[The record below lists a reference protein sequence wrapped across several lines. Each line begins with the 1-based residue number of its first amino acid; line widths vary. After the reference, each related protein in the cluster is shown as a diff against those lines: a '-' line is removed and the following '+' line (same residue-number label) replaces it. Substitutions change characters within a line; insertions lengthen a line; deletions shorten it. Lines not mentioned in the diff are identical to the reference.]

1 MARQMRQ
8 EEEIRKAKE
17 ETIRFL
23 KTLPWIL
30 LGNTVYALGIVMFVL
45 PSGLI
50 TGGTTGLALTAEHF
64 LHIPVSVFVFL
75 MNLCMFLLGA
85 AVLGMKFAL
94 TTLVSS
100 FYYPIILGI
109 LQKIPALSNLTRE
122 PMLAAVFGGLMIG
135 FGIGSVIRAGAST
148 GGMDIPPLIL
158 KKKFGLPVSVML
170 YVFDVTI
177 LVLQMFF
184 SDKEQILYGILLVMI
199 YTVVLDKVLLIGTSQ
214 TQVKIISRKY
224 MEINEKIIHEL
235 DRGSTLIHA
244 TTGFM
249 KQEQPMV
256 MTVIS
261 NRELGTLNRL
271 VMETDPQ
278 AFMIVG
284 NVNEV
289 KGRGF
294 TQEKVYRE
302 EKL

>member
-1 MARQMRQ
+1 M
-8 EEEIRKAKE
+8 KTKE
-17 ETIRFL
+17 GTIRFL

-109 LQKIPALSNLTRE
+109 FQKIPALSNLTRE

-135 FGIGSVIRAGAST
+135 FGIGSVIRVGAST

-177 LVLQMFF
+177 LILQMFF
-184 SDKEQILYGILLVMI
+184 SEKEQILYGILLVMI

-302 EKL
+302 EKM

>member
-1 MARQMRQ
+1 M
-8 EEEIRKAKE
+8 KTKGKE
-17 ETIRFL
+17 LRWL
-23 KTLPWIL
+23 KTLPWIII
-30 LGNTVYALGIVMFVL
+30 GNTVYTLGVVMFVL
-45 PSGLI
+45 PSKLI

-64 LHIPVSVFVFL
+64 FHIPVPVFVFFT
-75 MNLCMFLLGA
+75 NLCMFLLGA
-85 AVLGMKFAL
+85 AVLGIPFAL

-100 FYYPIILGI
+100 FYYPVILGI
-109 LQKIPALSNLTRE
+109 LQKIPALSQVTEE
-122 PMLAAVFGGLMIG
+122 PVLATVFGGLMIG
-135 FGIGSVIRAGAST
+135 FGIGIVIRAGAST

-177 LVLQMFF
+177 LVLQMLF
-184 SDKEQILYGILLVMI
+184 SDKEQILYGILLVLI
-199 YTVVLDKVLLIGTSQ
+199 YTAVLDKVLLIGTSQ
-214 TQVKIISRKY
+214 TQVKIISKNY

-244 TTGFM
+244 TTGYM
-249 KQEQPMV
+249 KKEQPIV
-256 MTVIS
+256 LAVIS
-261 NRELGTLNRL
+261 NRELGALNRL
-271 VMETDPQ
+271 VMDVDPQ

-302 EKL
+302 EKTEQ

>member
-1 MARQMRQ
+1 M
-8 EEEIRKAKE
+8 KE
-17 ETIRFL
+17 NSGGIHFL
-23 KTLPWIL
+23 KTLPLIL

-45 PSGLI
+45 PTGLI
-50 TGGTTGLALTAEHF
+50 TGGTTGLALTAEYF

-100 FYYPIILGI
+100 FYYPLILGV
-109 LQKIPALSNLTRE
+109 LQKIPVLSDITKD
-122 PMLAAVFGGLMIG
+122 PMLATVFGGLMIG
-135 FGIGSVIRAGAST
+135 FGIGIVIRAGAST

-177 LVLQMFF
+177 LILQMLF
-184 SDKEQILYGILLVMI
+184 SDKEEILYGILLVMI

-214 TQVKIISRKY
+214 TQVKIVSKKY
-224 MEINEKIIHEL
+224 MELNDKIIHEL

-249 KQEQPMV
+249 KKEQPMV

-261 NRELGTLNRL
+261 NRELGALNRL

-294 TQEKVYRE
+294 TQEKVYKKE
-302 EKL
+302 GA

>member
-1 MARQMRQ
+1 M
-8 EEEIRKAKE
+8 KE
-17 ETIRFL
+17 KSGVIHFL
-23 KTLPWIL
+23 KTLPLIL
-30 LGNTVYALGIVMFVL
+30 LGNTIYALGIVMFVL
-45 PSGLI
+45 PTGLI
-50 TGGTTGLALTAEHF
+50 TGGTTGLALSAEYF
-64 LHIPVSVFVFL
+64 LNISVSVFVFL

-100 FYYPIILGI
+100 FYYPLILGI
-109 LQKIPALSNLTRE
+109 LQKIPVLSDITKE
-122 PMLAAVFGGLMIG
+122 PMLATVFGGLMIG
-135 FGIGSVIRAGAST
+135 FGIGIVIRAGAST

-170 YVFDVTI
+170 YAFDVTI
-177 LVLQMFF
+177 LILQMLF
-184 SDKEQILYGILLVMI
+184 SDKEEILYGILLVMI
-199 YTVVLDKVLLIGTSQ
+199 YTVVLDRVLLIGTSQ
-214 TQVKIISRKY
+214 TQVKIVSKKY

-249 KQEQPMV
+249 KKEQPIV

-261 NRELGTLNRL
+261 NRELGALNRL

-284 NVNEV
+284 NINEV

-294 TQEKVYRE
+294 TQEKVYRKE
-302 EKL
+302 A

>member
-1 MARQMRQ
+1 M
-8 EEEIRKAKE
+8 KAKVE
-17 ETIRFL
+17 AKRFL
-23 KTLPWIL
+23 RTLPWIL
-30 LGNTVYALGIVMFVL
+30 LGNTVYALGIAMFVL

-50 TGGTTGLALTAEHF
+50 TGGTTGLALSAEYF
-64 LHIPVSVFVFL
+64 LHIPVSLFVFL

-94 TTLVSS
+94 TTMVSS
-100 FYYPIILGI
+100 FYYPVILGI
-109 LQKIPALSNLTRE
+109 LQNIPGISQMTTD
-122 PMLAAVFGGLMIG
+122 PMLSSVFGGLMIG

-177 LVLQMFF
+177 LVFQMLF

-214 TQVKIISRKY
+214 TQVKIVSKEY
-224 MEINEKIIHEL
+224 EQINEKIIREL
-235 DRGSTLIHA
+235 DRGSTLIHS

-261 NRELGTLNRL
+261 NRELGALNRL

-284 NVNEV
+284 KVNEV

-294 TQEKVYRE
+294 TEEKVYRQE
-302 EKL
+302 

>member
-1 MARQMRQ
+1 M
-8 EEEIRKAKE
+8 KTKE
-17 ETIRFL
+17 GTIRFL

-109 LQKIPALSNLTRE
+109 LQKIPALSDLTRE
-122 PMLAAVFGGLMIG
+122 PMLAAVCGGLMIG
-135 FGIGSVIRAGAST
+135 FGIGSGIRVGAST

-177 LVLQMFF
+177 LILQMFF
-184 SDKEQILYGILLVMI
+184 SEKEQILYGILLVMI

>member
-1 MARQMRQ
+1 M
-8 EEEIRKAKE
+8 KAKE

-109 LQKIPALSNLTRE
+109 LQKIPALSDLTRE

-135 FGIGSVIRAGAST
+135 FGIGSVIRVGAST

-177 LVLQMFF
+177 LILQMFF
-184 SDKEQILYGILLVMI
+184 SEKEQILYGILLVMI

>member
-1 MARQMRQ
+1 M
-8 EEEIRKAKE
+8 KTKE
-17 ETIRFL
+17 GTIRFL

-109 LQKIPALSNLTRE
+109 FQKIPALSNLTRE

-278 AFMIVG
+278 AFMIFG

-302 EKL
+302 EKM

>member
-1 MARQMRQ
+1 M
-8 EEEIRKAKE
+8 KAKE

-109 LQKIPALSNLTRE
+109 LQKIPALSDLTRE

-177 LVLQMFF
+177 LILQMFF
-184 SDKEQILYGILLVMI
+184 SEKEQILYGILLVMI

>member
-1 MARQMRQ
+1 M
-8 EEEIRKAKE
+8 KTKGKE
-17 ETIRFL
+17 FRWL
-23 KTLPWIL
+23 KTLPWIII
-30 LGNTVYALGIVMFVL
+30 GNTVYSLGIVMFVL
-45 PSGLI
+45 PSKLI

-64 LHIPVSVFVFL
+64 LHIPVPVFVFFT
-75 MNLCMFLLGA
+75 NLCMFLLGA
-85 AVLGMKFAL
+85 AVLGIPFAL

-100 FYYPIILGI
+100 FYYPVILGI
-109 LQKIPALSNLTRE
+109 LQKIPALSQVTDE
-122 PMLAAVFGGLMIG
+122 PVLSTVFGGLMIG
-135 FGIGSVIRAGAST
+135 FGIGIVIRAGAST

-177 LVLQMFF
+177 LILQMLF
-184 SDKEQILYGILLVMI
+184 SDKEQILYGILLVII
-199 YTVVLDKVLLIGTSQ
+199 YTAVLDKVLLIGTSQ

-244 TTGFM
+244 TTGYM
-249 KQEQPMV
+249 KKEQPIV
-256 MTVIS
+256 LAVIS
-261 NRELGTLNRL
+261 NRELGALNRL
-271 VMETDPQ
+271 VMDTDPQ

-302 EKL
+302 EETEH

>member
-8 EEEIRKAKE
+8 EEEIMKAKE
-17 ETIRFL
+17 KTIRFL

-109 LQKIPALSNLTRE
+109 FQKIPALSNLTRE

>member
-1 MARQMRQ
+1 M
-8 EEEIRKAKE
+8 KAKK
-17 ETIRFL
+17 ETILSL

-50 TGGTTGLALTAEHF
+50 TGGMTGLALFAEYF

-109 LQKIPALSNLTRE
+109 FQRIPALSNLTRE

-177 LVLQMFF
+177 LILQMVF

-214 TQVKIISRKY
+214 TQVKIISKKY

-244 TTGFM
+244 TTGYM

-302 EKL
+302 EKM

>member
-1 MARQMRQ
+1 M
-8 EEEIRKAKE
+8 KE
-17 ETIRFL
+17 NSGGIHFL
-23 KTLPWIL
+23 KTLPLIL

-45 PSGLI
+45 PTGLI
-50 TGGTTGLALTAEHF
+50 TGGTTGLALTAEYF

-100 FYYPIILGI
+100 FYYPLILGV
-109 LQKIPALSNLTRE
+109 LQKIPVLSDITKD
-122 PMLAAVFGGLMIG
+122 PMLATVFGGLMIG
-135 FGIGSVIRAGAST
+135 FGIGIVIWAGAST

-177 LVLQMFF
+177 LILQMLF
-184 SDKEQILYGILLVMI
+184 SDKEEILYGILLVMI

-214 TQVKIISRKY
+214 TQVKIVSKKY
-224 MEINEKIIHEL
+224 MELNEKIIHEL

-249 KQEQPMV
+249 KKEQPMV

-261 NRELGTLNRL
+261 NRELGVLNRL

-294 TQEKVYRE
+294 TQEKVYKK
-302 EKL
+302 EKTNA

>member
-1 MARQMRQ
+1 M
-8 EEEIRKAKE
+8 KTKE
-17 ETIRFL
+17 GTIRFL

-109 LQKIPALSNLTRE
+109 FQKIPALSNLTRE

-135 FGIGSVIRAGAST
+135 FGIGSVIRVGAST

-302 EKL
+302 EKM

>member
-1 MARQMRQ
+1 M
-8 EEEIRKAKE
+8 KE
-17 ETIRFL
+17 KSGVIHFL
-23 KTLPWIL
+23 KTLPLIL
-30 LGNTVYALGIVMFVL
+30 LGNTIYALGIVMFVL
-45 PSGLI
+45 PTGLI
-50 TGGTTGLALTAEHF
+50 TGGTTGLALSAEYF
-64 LHIPVSVFVFL
+64 LNIPVSVFVFL

-100 FYYPIILGI
+100 FYYPLILGI
-109 LQKIPALSNLTRE
+109 LQKIPVLSDITKE
-122 PMLAAVFGGLMIG
+122 PMLATVFGGLMIG
-135 FGIGSVIRAGAST
+135 FGIGIVIRAGAST

-170 YVFDVTI
+170 YAFDVTI
-177 LVLQMFF
+177 LILQMLF
-184 SDKEQILYGILLVMI
+184 SDKEEILYGILLVMI
-199 YTVVLDKVLLIGTSQ
+199 YTVVLDRVLLIGTSQ
-214 TQVKIISRKY
+214 TQVKIVSKKY

-249 KQEQPMV
+249 KKEQPIV
-256 MTVIS
+256 MSVIS
-261 NRELGTLNRL
+261 NRELGALNRL

-284 NVNEV
+284 NINEV

-294 TQEKVYRE
+294 TQEKVYRKE
-302 EKL
+302 A

>member
-1 MARQMRQ
+1 M
-8 EEEIRKAKE
+8 KTKE
-17 ETIRFL
+17 GTIRFL

-109 LQKIPALSNLTRE
+109 FQKIPALSNLTRE

-294 TQEKVYRE
+294 TQEKGYRE
-302 EKL
+302 EKM

>member
-1 MARQMRQ
+1 MKINWR
-8 EEEIRKAKE
+8 EIHW
-17 ETIRFL
+17 L
-23 KTLPWIL
+23 KTLPWIIV
-30 LGNTVYALGIVMFVL
+30 GNTVYTLGIVMFVL
-45 PSGLI
+45 PSKLI
-50 TGGTTGLALTAEHF
+50 TGGTTGLALSAEHF
-64 LHIPVSVFVFL
+64 LHIPVPVFVFL
-75 MNLCMFLLGA
+75 VNLCMFLLGA
-85 AVLGMKFAL
+85 VVLGMQFAL

-100 FYYPIILGI
+100 FYYPFILGV
-109 LQKIPALSNLTRE
+109 LQKFPALSRITEE
-122 PMLAAVFGGLMIG
+122 PILATVFGGLMIG
-135 FGIGSVIRAGAST
+135 FGIGIVIRAGAST

-177 LVLQMFF
+177 LILQMLF
-184 SDKEQILYGILLVMI
+184 SDKEQILYGILLVLI
-199 YTVVLDKVLLIGTSQ
+199 YTAVLDKVLLIGTSQ
-214 TQVKIISRKY
+214 TQVKIISRNY

-235 DRGSTLIHA
+235 DRGSTLLHA

-249 KQEQPMV
+249 KKDQPIV
-256 MTVIS
+256 LAVIS

-302 EKL
+302 EETEH

>member
-1 MARQMRQ
+1 M
-8 EEEIRKAKE
+8 KTKE
-17 ETIRFL
+17 GTIRFL

-109 LQKIPALSNLTRE
+109 LQKIPALSDLTRE

-135 FGIGSVIRAGAST
+135 FGIGSVIRVGAST

-177 LVLQMFF
+177 LILQMFF
-184 SDKEQILYGILLVMI
+184 SEKEQILYGILLVMI

>member
-1 MARQMRQ
+1 M
-8 EEEIRKAKE
+8 KTKE
-17 ETIRFL
+17 GTIRFL

-109 LQKIPALSNLTRE
+109 FQKIPALSNLTRE

-199 YTVVLDKVLLIGTSQ
+199 YTVVLDKVLLLGTSQ

-224 MEINEKIIHEL
+224 MEN
-235 DRGSTLIHA
+235 
-244 TTGFM
+244 
-249 KQEQPMV
+249 
-256 MTVIS
+256 
-261 NRELGTLNRL
+261 
-271 VMETDPQ
+271 
-278 AFMIVG
+278 
-284 NVNEV
+284 
-289 KGRGF
+289 
-294 TQEKVYRE
+294 
-302 EKL
+302 

>member
-1 MARQMRQ
+1 M
-8 EEEIRKAKE
+8 KTKE
-17 ETIRFL
+17 GTIRFL

-64 LHIPVSVFVFL
+64 LHIPVSVFLFL

-109 LQKIPALSNLTRE
+109 FQKIPALSNLTRE

>member
-1 MARQMRQ
+1 M
-8 EEEIRKAKE
+8 KTKE
-17 ETIRFL
+17 GTIRFL

-109 LQKIPALSNLTRE
+109 FQKIPALSNLTRE
-122 PMLAAVFGGLMIG
+122 PMLAAVFRGLMIG

-177 LVLQMFF
+177 LILQMFF
-184 SDKEQILYGILLVMI
+184 SEKEQILYGILLVMI

-302 EKL
+302 EKM

>member
-1 MARQMRQ
+1 M
-8 EEEIRKAKE
+8 KAKK
-17 ETIRFL
+17 ETILSL

-50 TGGTTGLALTAEHF
+50 TGGTTGLALFAEYF

-109 LQKIPALSNLTRE
+109 FQRIPALFNLTRE

-177 LVLQMFF
+177 LILQMVF

-214 TQVKIISRKY
+214 TQVKIISKKY

-244 TTGFM
+244 TTGYM

-302 EKL
+302 EKM

>member
-1 MARQMRQ
+1 M
-8 EEEIRKAKE
+8 KAKE

-109 LQKIPALSNLTRE
+109 LQKIPALSDLTRE

-135 FGIGSVIRAGAST
+135 FGIGSVIRVGAST

-184 SDKEQILYGILLVMI
+184 SEKEQILYGILLVMI

>member
-1 MARQMRQ
+1 M
-8 EEEIRKAKE
+8 KTKE
-17 ETIRFL
+17 GTIRFL

-64 LHIPVSVFVFL
+64 LHIPVSAFVFL

-109 LQKIPALSNLTRE
+109 FQKIPALSNLTRE

-302 EKL
+302 EKM

>member
-8 EEEIRKAKE
+8 EEEIMKAKE

-109 LQKIPALSNLTRE
+109 LQKIPALSDLTRE

-135 FGIGSVIRAGAST
+135 FGIGSVIRVGAST

-177 LVLQMFF
+177 LILQMFF
-184 SDKEQILYGILLVMI
+184 SEKEQILYGILLVMI

>member
-1 MARQMRQ
+1 M
-8 EEEIRKAKE
+8 KTKE
-17 ETIRFL
+17 GTIRFL

-109 LQKIPALSNLTRE
+109 FQKIPALSNLPRE

-302 EKL
+302 EKM

>member
-1 MARQMRQ
+1 MN
-8 EEEIRKAKE
+8 EKWKKLHW
-17 ETIRFL
+17 L
-23 KTLPWIL
+23 KMLPWIL

-45 PSGLI
+45 PAGLI
-50 TGGTTGLALTAEHF
+50 TGGTTGLALSAEHF
-64 LHIPVSVFVFL
+64 WNLPVSGVVFL
-75 MNLCMFLLGA
+75 VNLCMFILGA
-85 AVLGMKFAL
+85 AILGIPFAL

-100 FYYPIILGI
+100 FYYPVILGI
-109 LQKIPALSNLTRE
+109 LQKIPVLSEITDE
-122 PMLAAVFGGLMIG
+122 PVLATVFGGLMVG
-135 FGIGSVIRAGAST
+135 FGIGIVIRAGAST

-177 LVLQMFF
+177 LILQMLF
-184 SDKEQILYGILLVMI
+184 SDREQILYGILLVLI
-199 YTVVLDKVLLIGTSQ
+199 YTFVLDRVLLIGTSQ
-214 TQVKIISRKY
+214 TQVKIVSRKY
-224 MEINEKIIHEL
+224 REINEKIIHEM

-244 TTGFM
+244 TTGYL
-249 KQEQPMV
+249 KKEQPIV

-261 NRELGTLNRL
+261 NRELGALNRL
-271 VMETDPQ
+271 VMEEDPQ

-302 EKL
+302 EK

>member
-1 MARQMRQ
+1 M
-8 EEEIRKAKE
+8 KAKE

-109 LQKIPALSNLTRE
+109 LQKIPALSDLTRE

-135 FGIGSVIRAGAST
+135 FGIGSVIRVGAST

-177 LVLQMFF
+177 LILQMFF
-184 SDKEQILYGILLVMI
+184 SEKEQILYGILLVMI

-261 NRELGTLNRL
+261 NRELGTLSRL

>member
-1 MARQMRQ
+1 M
-8 EEEIRKAKE
+8 KE
-17 ETIRFL
+17 NSGGIHFL
-23 KTLPWIL
+23 KTLPLIL

-45 PSGLI
+45 PTGLI
-50 TGGTTGLALTAEHF
+50 TGGTTGLALTAEYF

-100 FYYPIILGI
+100 FYYPLILGV
-109 LQKIPALSNLTRE
+109 LQKIPVLSDITKD
-122 PMLAAVFGGLMIG
+122 PMLATVFGGLMIG
-135 FGIGSVIRAGAST
+135 FGIGIVIRAGAST

-177 LVLQMFF
+177 LILQMLF
-184 SDKEQILYGILLVMI
+184 SDKEEILYGILLVMI

-214 TQVKIISRKY
+214 TQVKIVSKKY
-224 MEINEKIIHEL
+224 MELNDKIIHEL

-249 KQEQPMV
+249 KKGQPMV

-261 NRELGTLNRL
+261 NRELGALNRL

-294 TQEKVYRE
+294 TQEKVYKKE
-302 EKL
+302 GA

>member
-1 MARQMRQ
+1 M
-8 EEEIRKAKE
+8 KTKE
-17 ETIRFL
+17 GTIRFL

-50 TGGTTGLALTAEHF
+50 TGGTTGLAQTAEHF

-109 LQKIPALSNLTRE
+109 FQKIPALSNLTRE

-302 EKL
+302 EKM

>member
-1 MARQMRQ
+1 M
-8 EEEIRKAKE
+8 KTKE
-17 ETIRFL
+17 GTIRFL

-109 LQKIPALSNLTRE
+109 FQKIPALSNLTRE

-135 FGIGSVIRAGAST
+135 FGIGGVIRAGAST

-261 NRELGTLNRL
+261 NRELGTLSRL

-302 EKL
+302 EKM

>member
-1 MARQMRQ
+1 M
-8 EEEIRKAKE
+8 KAKE

-109 LQKIPALSNLTRE
+109 FQKIPALSNLTRE

>member
-1 MARQMRQ
+1 M
-8 EEEIRKAKE
+8 KAKE
-17 ETIRFL
+17 ETMRFL

-64 LHIPVSVFVFL
+64 LNIPVSVFVFL

-109 LQKIPALSNLTRE
+109 FQKIPALSNLTRE

-135 FGIGSVIRAGAST
+135 FGIGSVIRVGAST

-177 LVLQMFF
+177 LILQMFF
-184 SDKEQILYGILLVMI
+184 SEKEQILYGILLVMI

>member
-1 MARQMRQ
+1 M
-8 EEEIRKAKE
+8 KAKE

-109 LQKIPALSNLTRE
+109 LQKIPALSDLTRE

-135 FGIGSVIRAGAST
+135 FGIGSVIRVGAST

-177 LVLQMFF
+177 LILQMFF
-184 SDKEQILYGILLVMI
+184 SEKEQILYGILLVMI

-244 TTGFM
+244 KTGFM

>member
-1 MARQMRQ
+1 M
-8 EEEIRKAKE
+8 KAKE
-17 ETIRFL
+17 ETMRFL

-64 LHIPVSVFVFL
+64 LNIPVSVFVFL

-109 LQKIPALSNLTRE
+109 FQKIPALSNLTRE

-135 FGIGSVIRAGAST
+135 FGIGSVIRVGAST

-177 LVLQMFF
+177 LILQMFF
-184 SDKEQILYGILLVMI
+184 SEKEQILYGILLVMI

-235 DRGSTLIHA
+235 DR
-244 TTGFM
+244 GFM